1 MYRIKQ
7 IRLLRYEKMIL
18 LEKKKLWELPV
29 SIRICDRTLYV
40 LACRVSR
47 NRKNAAEYATVLAL
61 CSLWGKAA
69 ERDSIHSLLE
79 DEKRMAD
86 SKRLLEELN
95 VQVQKEIKVS
105 PI

>member
-1 MYRIKQ
+1 
-7 IRLLRYEKMIL
+7 MIL

-47 NRKNAAEYATVLAL
+47 NRKNAAEYATVLAIMQSDIAL

-95 VQVQKEIKVS
+95 VYEE
-105 PI
+105 